1 MFQIKKLLF
10 KDPNTNYNKTLMQE
24 IKENTNKWKEI
35 SGSLVEIIN
44 AIKCL

>member
-1 MFQIKKLLF
+1 
-10 KDPNTNYNKTLMQE
+10 MQE

-44 AIKCL
+44 AIKMSIIPKAIYNSE